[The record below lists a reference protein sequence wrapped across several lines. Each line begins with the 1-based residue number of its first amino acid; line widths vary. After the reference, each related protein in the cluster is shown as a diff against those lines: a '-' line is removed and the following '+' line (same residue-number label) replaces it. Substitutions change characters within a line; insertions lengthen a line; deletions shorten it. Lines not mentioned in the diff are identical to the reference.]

1 MNIDGLKL
9 EWDTM
14 FDKNLISIDYWNN
27 NLYLN
32 ESNSNKIISLNSNGK
47 SYKYL
52 NNNKFNMFSLK
63 NIVDNVIIN
72 DLLFSIDNNLDMC
85 RIFSLNEKKPIA
97 IFGFK
102 NIKNPS
108 VIDGFFKNNVYH
120 IFINDSNNIVKYE
133 IIIKNEKIVHMES
146 YNFISFEGNIKSI
159 LIDRKYRKFYIANN
173 RDLIIYDTNGNYI
186 KSIKS
191 IEPFKLKLFNEYIFY
206 VDTHDDGNSINVIDR
221 KNLNKIQEFSSKKRM
236 NIIDFTF
243 DNQNNLYTLNDYYL
257 ISKIKIEQ
265 NFNMIYPLTLGLLT
279 YFIFKNPLDLN
290 F

>member
-14 FDKNLISIDYWNN
+14 FDKNLISIDYWKDT
-27 NLYLN
+27 LYLN

-47 SYKYL
+47 NYKYL

-72 DLLFSIDNNLDMC
+72 DLLFSIDGNLDMC

-102 NIKNPS
+102 NMNSPS

-120 IFINDSNNIVKYE
+120 IFVNDSNNIIKYE
-133 IIIKNEKIVHMES
+133 IIIQNDKIVHMEN

-159 LIDRKYRKFYIANN
+159 LIDRKYKKFYIANS
-173 RDLIIYDTNGNYI
+173 RDLIIYDTNGNYL

-191 IEPFKLKLFNEYIFY
+191 IEPFKLKLFNEFIFY
-206 VDTHDDGNSINVIDR
+206 VDTHDDGNSINVISR
-221 KNLNKIQEFSSKKRM
+221 KNQNKIQEFYSKKRM

-243 DNQNNLYTLNDYYL
+243 DNSNYLYTLNDSYL

-265 NFNMIYPLTLGLLT
+265 NLNLFYPVAISLAAYL
-279 YFIFKNPLDLN
+279 FFKNP